1 MMFVEM
7 LRVAVQSI
15 RTNFFRAFLTML
27 GIIIGVAAVITM
39 VALGTGAQRAIN
51 AQLDSLGAN
60 VLSVR
65 SNQSSWHGVS
75 RDLNKLTASDVEA
88 LKRDVSS
95 VTAIVPELEVRK
107 QVKLGNQNRNLKII
121 GTTPEFADVNRYEL
135 LYGRMI
141 SNADVGSKKRVV
153 LLGGAVPNEFEK
165 DPTELIGESLLIQ
178 GTSFEIIGIFEEKG
192 AVLMDNP
199 DRNVWIPISTAQYR
213 VAGTDDLGKI
223 SVQIAPG
230 VDARQAIID
239 IERVLRS
246 EHQIVPGARNDFDL
260 SDRKQFL
267 EMQQEAAKIFSYLLA
282 GIAGISLIVGGI
294 GIMNIMLVTVTERTR
309 EIGIRK
315 AMGATRTNIMVQF
328 LIEAMSLC
336 IAGGTIGIILGT
348 TASTLLANLAGWQ
361 TPVSVTAIGIAFV
374 FSAGVGLFFGIWPA
388 RKAAR
393 LDPIAALRYE

>member
-7 LRVAVQSI
+7 LRVAAQSI
-15 RTNFFRAFLTML
+15 RENFFRAFLTML

-51 AQLDSLGAN
+51 QQLDSLGSN

-65 SNQSSWHGVS
+65 TSQWVHRGVA
-75 RDLNKLTASDVEA
+75 RTEEKLTASDVEA
-88 LKRDVSS
+88 LKRDVPS
-95 VTAIVPELEVRK
+95 VIAIVPELTVRK
-107 QVKLGNQNRNLKII
+107 QVKLGNQNRSLKIV
-121 GTTPEFADVNRYEL
+121 GTTPEFADVHRYEM

-141 SNADVGSKKRVV
+141 SAADVGSKRRVA
-153 LLGGAVPNEFEK
+153 LLGGAVPAEFEK
-165 DPTELIGESLLIQ
+165 DPTELIEQSLLIQ
-178 GTSFEIIGIFEEKG
+178 GTSYEIIGIFEEKG
-192 AVLMDNP
+192 SVMFDNQ
-199 DRNVWIPISTAQYR
+199 DKNVWIPISTAQYR
-213 VAGTDDLGKI
+213 VAGTDNLGTI
-223 SVQIAPG
+223 GVQIAPG
-230 VDARQAIID
+230 VDVGQAIID
-239 IERVLRS
+239 VERVLRR
-246 EHQIVPGARNDFDL
+246 EHQIIPGARNDFDL

-267 EMQQEAAKIFSYLLA
+267 EMQQEATKIFSYLLA

-336 IAGGTIGIILGT
+336 IAGGAIGIILGG

-361 TPVSVTAIGIAFV
+361 TPVSAMAVAIAFV

-388 RKAAR
+388 SKAAR